1 MEIKEERIKRL
12 LGTAGVIAPKILEN
26 PSELGERLK
35 KIFGERIG
43 LSDEEKKALV
53 IAEIFGR
60 NFEEGAIPKKSY
72 RNS

>member
-1 MEIKEERIKRL
+1 MEIESDRVKSL
-12 LGTAGVIAPKILEN
+12 LETAKSIAPKILEN

-35 KIFGERIG
+35 KIFEERIG